1 MRVLGLLGPI
11 HDSVLGPLGV
21 VAHPVPVGGEVDP
34 HPVPHEAHHAPVGRP
49 RDPRL
54 EVVHD
59 AQRLGRALEV
69 VGAEVGDP
77 DGALGDSLYDS
88 LYDSLVTAYL
98 GDLAAPHVLH
108 RDHGPAVDVLQEAL
122 VILLLL
128 EDGEVHDGEGDELVV
143 EHDVLQVLL
152 IKQAVA
158 DPDLAECLC
167 PENRVKYLAK
177 EWQET
182 RVLWRQSANEFHLLS
197 SST

>member
-1 MRVLGLLGPI
+1 MRVLGLLGPL

-34 HPVPHEAHHAPVGRP
+34 HPVPHEAHHPPVGRP

-88 LYDSLVTAYL
+88 LYDSFYDSCDSLPQQT
-98 GDLAAPHVLH
+98 
-108 RDHGPAVDVLQEAL
+108 PAWR
-122 VILLLL
+122 
-128 EDGEVHDGEGDELVV
+128 DGEHP
-143 EHDVLQVLL
+143 
-152 IKQAVA
+152 A
-158 DPDLAECLC
+158 
-167 PENRVKYLAK
+167 
-177 EWQET
+177 
-182 RVLWRQSANEFHLLS
+182 S
-197 SST
+197 